1 MAAAS
6 RHRRRRALKAWTS
19 ERRDRAFLA
28 FAAVFFVF
36 HQLPSILFTDRVEAA
51 VDVLTPFVV
60 AAATVAVM
68 LALGAPRGPVVA
80 AVFAGVLYVHGH
92 GVHLAANSIHNEGA
106 QGNLVYFWDERFSHI
121 EAVLGWFGL
130 VAAFCFAERV
140 APRSVSTSPALLAL
154 AALVLGWTFFTST
167 VEGQT
172 WWLELPATVLF
183 AITALR
189 APRPLVCT
197 AAGAFAVGAALIAVW
212 AIWHGGVPEFSAL

>member
-1 MAAAS
+1 VAG
-6 RHRRRRALKAWTS
+6 WIS

-36 HQLPSILFTDRVEAA
+36 HQLPSVLFTDRGEAA
-51 VDVLTPFVV
+51 IDVLTPFAV

-68 LALGAPRGPVVA
+68 LALDAPRGPVLI

-106 QGNLVYFWDERFSHI
+106 QGDVVFFWDERFSHV

-130 VAAFCFAERV
+130 IAAFCLAERV
-140 APRSVSTSPALLAL
+140 APRCVRTSPALLAV

-172 WWLELPATVLF
+172 WWLELAATAVF
-183 AITALR
+183 GIAALR
-189 APRPLVCT
+189 APRPLLRA

>member
-1 MAAAS
+1 MTGGG
-6 RHRRRRALKAWTS
+6 RRALEAWTS

-36 HQLPSILFTDRVEAA
+36 HQLPSILFPDRIEAA
-51 VDVLTPFVV
+51 IDVLTPFAV

-80 AVFAGVLYVHGH
+80 ALFAGVLYVHGH

-140 APRSVSTSPALLAL
+140 APRSVSASPALLAL

-189 APRPLVCT
+189 APRPIVCA
-197 AAGAFAVGAALIAVW
+197 AAGAFAVGAALIVVW